1 MQLLDV
7 DQIRAWDEYTIR
19 HEPIPSLH
27 LMERAAHSCFHWLM
41 NNGYEDRSFSI
52 FCGKGNNGG
61 DGLALARLILQRG
74 LSVSVYILESGSKN
88 SPDFQANLTRLREL
102 SSSIHFI
109 PEPSVIPSLPVDT
122 VIIDALFGS
131 GLNKPLDGSAAL
143 LAEHLNGSG
152 NEIISI
158 DLPSGLFANKS
169 SVGNTVIKANKVLSF
184 QCYKLAFMMAEN
196 AQWIGQVY
204 ILDIGLHPGFLQ
216 TISPGHLLLENS
228 LIKTFFKKRGLFAHK
243 GNFGHAALVAGSY
256 GMMGAVELAAGACM
270 RSGVGK
276 LTCHIPACGY
286 TIMQLAVPEAMCIT
300 EEGADHIESI
310 SSLEKY
316 EAVAIGPGLGLRK
329 SNVELLEN
337 CFRQHSK
344 PMVLDADALNTIA
357 EWPGLL
363 TLVPQGSI
371 LTPHVKEF
379 ERLFGKSNNDFD
391 RIQIAIE
398 KANALQLVIVL
409 KGHHTFIA
417 APGRR
422 SFFNTT
428 GNPGMAKAGNG
439 DLLTGM
445 LLAFLAQGYT
455 PLQSTCLA
463 VFLHGRAADLA
474 VTEMAFEAL
483 LPSDCLQHIGSCIKE
498 LY

>member
-19 HEPIPSLH
+19 QEPIPSLD
-27 LMERAAHSCFHWLM
+27 LMERAAHSCFVWLM
-41 NNGYEDRSFSI
+41 NNGYGDRSFSI

-61 DGLALARLILQRG
+61 DGLALARLCLQNS
-74 LSVSVYILESGSKN
+74 LVVSVYILETGSKN
-88 SPDFQANLTRLREL
+88 SPDFQTNLTRLREL
-102 SSSIHFI
+102 TSSIHFI
-109 PEPSVIPSLPVDT
+109 PQPAVLPSLPDDT
-122 VIIDALFGS
+122 VIIDAIFGS
-131 GLNKPLDGSAAL
+131 GLNKPLDDLAAL
-143 LAEHLNGSG
+143 LAEHLNNSG

-158 DLPSGLFANKS
+158 DLPSGLFADKS
-169 SVGNTVIKANKVLSF
+169 SVGNTVIKADKVLSF
-184 QCYKLAFMMAEN
+184 QCYKMAFMMAEN
-196 AQWIGQVY
+196 ARWIGQVH
-204 ILDIGLHPGFLQ
+204 ILDISLRPGFLQ
-216 TISPGHLLLENS
+216 TITPDHLLLERS
-228 LIKTFFKKRGLFAHK
+228 FIKSFFKKRGLFAHK

-276 LTCHIPACGY
+276 LTCHVPACGY
-286 TIMQLAVPEAMCIT
+286 SIMQLAVPEAMCIT
-300 EEGADHIESI
+300 EEGADHIESVR
-310 SSLEKY
+310 SLEKY
-316 EAVAIGPGLGLRK
+316 DSVAIGPGLGLRK
-329 SNVELLEN
+329 SNVELLET

-357 EWPGLL
+357 EWPALL
-363 TLVPQGSI
+363 PLIPPGSI

-379 ERLFGKSNNDFD
+379 ERLFGKSNNDFE

-398 KANALQLVIVL
+398 KANALQLIIVL
-409 KGHHTFIA
+409 KGHYTFIA
-417 APGRR
+417 APGRP

-428 GNPGMAKAGNG
+428 GNPGMAKAGYG

-455 PLQSTCLA
+455 PLQSACIA

-474 VTEMAFEAL
+474 VTETAAEAL
-483 LPSDCLQHIGSCIKE
+483 LPSDCLQHIGPSIKE